1 MHNVNDFFCQS
12 SFKENWRP
20 FYIRK
25 KEGDLGLVGKIGWM
39 NAEYK
44 AEYKCGWVQG
54 LCYGNVLRF
63 MGQIVQNMLYTCV
76 VIKPVIWENKYFPEE
91 ATAWLL

>member
-1 MHNVNDFFCQS
+1 MLSTRLSTSV
-12 SFKENWRP
+12 
-20 FYIRK
+20 
-25 KEGDLGLVGKIGWM
+25 
-39 NAEYK
+39 AEYK
-44 AEYKCGWVQG
+44 DYVMEITYP
-54 LCYGNVLRF
+54 LRF